1 MGISFCHLFI
11 NLFLFY
17 SICLVVQIKGEFLED
32 QGDQKDQEFQGDQE
46 FLEDQ
51 KNQEF
56 LEMSL
61 IEHITELRK
70 RLLWSFL
77 YVIIIFVF
85 CFYFADILFAFLA
98 RPLVNLMDLE
108 KGQGFIYTALQEA
121 FFTELKIAFF
131 FSLFFAFP
139 LIAIQ
144 IWKFIAPGLYKNE
157 KKAFLPFLIATPI
170 LFFAGGAMV
179 YYLISP
185 IAWKFF
191 MSYQNLNSSGVPIRL
206 EAKMGEY
213 LSLMMRFIFAFGLAF
228 QLPVV
233 LGLMAKVGI
242 VDYRSLK
249 KFRKYAIVMAFLAAA
264 FLTPPDPFSQIS
276 LALPIIFLYEISIYI
291 AKIIQKNKEKNDA

>member
-1 MGISFCHLFI
+1 MAEEKF
-11 NLFLFY
+11 
-17 SICLVVQIKGEFLED
+17 E
-32 QGDQKDQEFQGDQE
+32 
-46 FLEDQ
+46 
-51 KNQEF
+51 
-56 LEMSL
+56 EMSL
-61 IEHITELRK
+61 IGHLTELRK

-77 YVIIIFVF
+77 YILIVF
-85 CFYFADILFAFLA
+85 IVCFYFADELFAFLA
-98 RPLVNLMDLE
+98 NPLVELFDKD

-131 FSLFFAFP
+131 FALFFAFP

-144 IWKFIAPGLYKNE
+144 IWKFVAPGLYKHE
-157 KKAFLPFLIATPI
+157 KNAFLPFLMATPI

-179 YYLISP
+179 YYLIAP
-185 IAWKFF
+185 LAWNFF
-191 MSYQNLNSSGVPIRL
+191 LSYQNMSDSGVPIRL

-242 VDYRSLK
+242 VTYTSLQ
-249 KFRKYAIVMAFLAAA
+249 KFRKYAIVIAFLSAA

-276 LALPIIFLYEISIYI
+276 LALPIIILYEISIYI
-291 AKIIQKNKEKNDA
+291 AKIIQKNKKDD

>member
-1 MGISFCHLFI
+1 MSS
-11 NLFLFY
+11 N
-17 SICLVVQIKGEFLED
+17 
-32 QGDQKDQEFQGDQE
+32 FQFE
-46 FLEDQ
+46 
-51 KNQEF
+51 
-56 LEMSL
+56 EMSL
-61 IEHITELRK
+61 IDHLTELRK
-70 RLLWSFL
+70 RLLWSFF
-77 YVIIIFVF
+77 YIIIIFF
-85 CFYFADILFAFLA
+85 ICFYFAGDLFYFLA
-98 RPLVNLMDLE
+98 KPLVNLLQTD

-131 FSLFFAFP
+131 FALFFAFP

-157 KKAFLPFLIATPI
+157 KNAFLPFLIATPI

-185 IAWKFF
+185 LAWNFF
-191 MSYQNLNSSGVPIRL
+191 LSYQNLSNSGVPIRL

-242 VDYRSLK
+242 VTHLSLI
-249 KFRKYAIVMAFLAAA
+249 KFRKYAIVIAFLSAA

-276 LALPIIFLYEISIYI
+276 LALPIILLYEISIYI
-291 AKIIQKNKEKNDA
+291 AKIIQKNKKED

>member
-1 MGISFCHLFI
+1 MT
-11 NLFLFY
+11 
-17 SICLVVQIKGEFLED
+17 
-32 QGDQKDQEFQGDQE
+32 
-46 FLEDQ
+46 
-51 KNQEF
+51 NQEF
-56 LEMSL
+56 KEMSL
-61 IEHITELRK
+61 IDHLTELRK
-70 RLLWSFL
+70 RLLWSFV
-77 YVIIIFVF
+77 YIIIIFIV
-85 CFYFADILFAFLA
+85 CFYFASDLFYFLA
-98 RPLVNLMDLE
+98 KPLVNLLQTD

-131 FSLFFAFP
+131 FALFFAFP

-157 KKAFLPFLIATPI
+157 KNAFLPFLIATPI

-179 YYLISP
+179 YYLIAP
-185 IAWKFF
+185 IAWNFF
-191 MSYQNLNSSGVPIRL
+191 LSYQNMSDSGVPIRL

-242 VDYRSLK
+242 VNHTSLK
-249 KFRKYAIVMAFLAAA
+249 KFRKYAIVIAFLAAA

-276 LALPIIFLYEISIYI
+276 LALPIILLYEVSIYI
-291 AKIIQKNKEKNDA
+291 AKIIQKNKRED